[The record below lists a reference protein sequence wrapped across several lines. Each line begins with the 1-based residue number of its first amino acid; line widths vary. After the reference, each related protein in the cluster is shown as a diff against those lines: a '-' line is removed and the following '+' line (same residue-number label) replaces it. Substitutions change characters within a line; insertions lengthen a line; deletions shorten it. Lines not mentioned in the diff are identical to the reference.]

1 LVLIA
6 EDHEVLLDL
15 LEGFLQSQGYRTATA
30 RNGLQVM
37 EQARAL
43 SPDIILMDIQ
53 MPGMDGIEAA
63 RRLRQDEVTAGIPII
78 AITAL
83 AMTGD
88 KERILE
94 SGIDEYLGKP
104 VKFERLAQVIG
115 KCLR

>member
-1 LVLIA
+1 
-6 EDHEVLLDL
+6 
-15 LEGFLQSQGYRTATA
+15 
-30 RNGLQVM
+30 
-37 EQARAL
+37 
-43 SPDIILMDIQ
+43 
-53 MPGMDGIEAA
+53 
-63 RRLRQDEVTAGIPII
+63 LRQDEVTAGIPII

-94 SGIDEYLGKP
+94 SGINEYLGKP